1 MKLSKCSIFL
11 CVALTC
17 GSANAGGIP
26 VFDAAGLAQA
36 LQTVVQLKQ
45 QIDEIK
51 GLRSQLEGIRN
62 MGDLLNQPEL
72 RNYLPT
78 DWKGVYDQVKNGG
91 YKGLDGSFNAIEDA
105 ESVAGKSS
113 EMAALK
119 KRQWENSVANKSMGE
134 AAYSAALKRLDNIES
149 LGRQINATQDAKAS
163 MDLQARI
170 QQEQAL
176 IQNETSRLQLISMLQ
191 QAEHNI
197 TIEKERQIQKNIWSS
212 DKPMPRF

>member
-1 MKLSKCSIFL
+1 
-11 CVALTC
+11 
-17 GSANAGGIP
+17 
-26 VFDAAGLAQA
+26 
-36 LQTVVQLKQ
+36 
-45 QIDEIK
+45 
-51 GLRSQLEGIRN
+51 
-62 MGDLLNQPEL
+62 
-72 RNYLPT
+72 
-78 DWKGVYDQVKNGG
+78 
-91 YKGLDGSFNAIEDA
+91 
-105 ESVAGKSS
+105 
-113 EMAALK
+113 MAALK

-149 LGRQINATQDAKAS
+149 LGRQINATQDAKES

>member
-1 MKLSKCSIFL
+1 MRVSKTALFL
-11 CVALTC
+11 CAIIASKSVYAT
-17 GSANAGGIP
+17 GIP

-36 LQTVVQLKQ
+36 LQTVLQLKQ
-45 QIDEIK
+45 QIEEIK
-51 GLRSQLEGIRN
+51 GLRSQLEGVRN

-78 DWKGVYDQVKNGG
+78 DWKNVYDQVKHGG
-91 YKGLDGSFNAIEDA
+91 YEGLDGSFNAIEDA
-105 ESVAGKSS
+105 ESVVGKTS
-113 EMAALK
+113 EMSELK
-119 KRQWENSVANKSMGE
+119 QRQWESSVANKSMGE

-191 QAEHNI
+191 QAEKNI

>member
-119 KRQWENSVANKSMGE
+119 KDNGKILLLTSQWGK
-134 AAYSAALKRLDNIES
+134 L
-149 LGRQINATQDAKAS
+149 
-163 MDLQARI
+163 
-170 QQEQAL
+170 L
-176 IQNETSRLQLISMLQ
+176 IVLR
-191 QAEHNI
+191 
-197 TIEKERQIQKNIWSS
+197 
-212 DKPMPRF
+212 